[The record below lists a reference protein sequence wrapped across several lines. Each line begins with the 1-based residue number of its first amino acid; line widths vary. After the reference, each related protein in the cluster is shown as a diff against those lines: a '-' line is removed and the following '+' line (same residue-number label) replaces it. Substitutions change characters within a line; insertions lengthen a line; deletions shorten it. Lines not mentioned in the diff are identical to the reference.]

1 MGFCAEGVVE
11 DTQRII
17 VAAGLENL
25 FLDMPVE
32 QAQEFVKKRIAIVE
46 KKVAGLDEP
55 IAKLKEEHAKT
66 SPDMDYFGLGA
77 GRTDELH
84 SLGSALLTPS
94 EALGYLSPIETPSP
108 RQHSPATAALAQQ
121 IQEAADLPLATDE
134 EKEKL
139 PGAQGDASKQTLS
152 PSQLNAVLKQDPLPP
167 PPPQARFL
175 HGGPPLSDLEAPS
188 AVLPQSERRN
198 KPIANSEWRAFTD
211 EEEERLHAGWER
223 SQKDQEAKDRWAHSK
238 EKGVVKEQEGM
249 KRAAEDEA
257 DPEDSP
263 YLVPVGLDNL
273 FTVSLFDNVL
283 YPAFWSGSAV
293 RVLLCHWFYAPPSSS
308 LSSPNQ
314 PSHLIKPYP
323 VDPTLSA
330 SLDRAYSHIR
340 PWDDSYAAELASALQ
355 GGAEAQKRLATPLG
369 VENEAGTEG
378 NVGIEVIF
386 EGKDRGR
393 VYSKGMLGSM
403 SKSLFSNGKG
413 LGGGQVVLRGWDA
426 LKAYIQE
433 KAQKKAPTAK
443 TAPDTTAAVTSDSDT
458 EGSSARR
465 RPRADSASTTGSVK
479 RSESP
484 GPGLFASLRH
494 RIVGGPAPS
503 ADGAATAP
511 PAAEVEGKLPNET
524 QEAVQLREEE
534 IGTADELVLVIH
546 GIGQSL
552 AASYDSFNFLYAVNA
567 FRSQCTSLSTAP
579 ALSPLLH
586 GKRAQFIPVL
596 WRAELDFDNI
606 DNTNDS
612 ADEHLA
618 NHFGVA
624 DIEIQNSVPFLR
636 QVVSGLVLDVPFYLS
651 PAHKEKMLRS
661 VVKEANRIYH
671 LWVKRNPEF
680 EQKGGKVSI
689 IAHSLGSVMAADIL
703 SSQPTFVKQPELSVR
718 TPGPRATPAMTPG
731 LKPLE
736 TAGKDGLTFAFDT
749 RVLFLVGSPLAFFLH
764 LGKGQLIAR
773 AGRERTKH
781 VGRDIALERAGRYGC
796 LAVDAVYNVY
806 QETDPVAFL
815 LAPTVDVRYAK
826 LIKPVAIPSS
836 NQTLLQNLS
845 DAYHRVSKIF
855 DMSSLW
861 GSSGATTTEDG
872 KPKSGE
878 EAKEQTVKQEQ
889 EKEKSAK
896 PARRPSG
903 PKRMP
908 TERVKSGAGSAE
920 YEWVSRA
927 EKRMKALNASGT
939 VDFYLPSE
947 GISQYIDA
955 LTSHQNY
962 WTDRRF
968 STFVLSQLFADD
980 AHIELTGREEVGVAD
995 EE

>member
-1 MGFCAEGVVE
+1 
-11 DTQRII
+11 
-17 VAAGLENL
+17 
-25 FLDMPVE
+25 
-32 QAQEFVKKRIAIVE
+32 
-46 KKVAGLDEP
+46 
-55 IAKLKEEHAKT
+55 
-66 SPDMDYFGLGA
+66 MDYFGLGA

-108 RQHSPATAALAQQ
+108 RQHSPATAALAQR

-134 EKEKL
+134 EQGKL
-139 PGAQGDASKQTLS
+139 ARGQGDTSKQTLS
-152 PSQLNAVLKQDPLPP
+152 PSQLNAVLNQDPVPP

-198 KPIANSEWRAFTD
+198 KPIANSDWRAFTD
-211 EEEERLHAGWER
+211 EEEKRLHVGWER
-223 SQKDQEAKDRWAHSK
+223 LQKDQDAKERWAQSK

-308 LSSPNQ
+308 LSAPNQ

-340 PWDDSYAAELASALQ
+340 PWDVSYAAELASALNN
-355 GGAEAQKRLATPLG
+355 GAEAQKRLATPLG
-369 VENEAGTEG
+369 VENEAETEG

-403 SKSLFSNGKG
+403 SKSLFSNGKS

-433 KAQKKAPTAK
+433 KAQKKAP
-443 TAPDTTAAVTSDSDT
+443 APKAAAADTTAAVTSDSDT

-465 RPRADSASTTGSVK
+465 RPRADSASTTGSGK

-484 GPGLFASLRH
+484 GPGLFASLRQ
-494 RIVGGPAPS
+494 RIVGGP
-503 ADGAATAP
+503 G
-511 PAAEVEGKLPNET
+511 PAAEAVATALPATEVDGKLPNET

-579 ALSPLLH
+579 ALSPLLR

-718 TPGPRATPAMTPG
+718 TPGPRATLAMTPG

-781 VGRDIALERAGRYGC
+781 VARDIALDRSGRYGC

-861 GSSGATTTEDG
+861 GSSGATTAEDG

-878 EAKEQTVKQEQ
+878 EAKGQTVQQ
-889 EKEKSAK
+889 EKEKEASVK

-962 WTDRRF
+962 WHDRRV
-968 STFVLSQLFADD
+968 STFVLTQLFSDD